1 MQQQWDESYDVVIV
15 GSGAGSITAAMA
27 TQAAGGSALIVEKTD
42 KFGGS
47 TALSGGVLWI
57 PNNPVMKRAGVA
69 DTLDAG
75 RVYLDACAGA
85 EEPGSNKARR
95 EAFLIEGPKA
105 IDYLESQGM
114 KFIHSEGW
122 SDYHETEY
130 PGGVAR
136 SRSFEAALF
145 DLNQLGEWKA
155 KFRRHPPSPP
165 VRVPDIAQI
174 NLNGRTWASKM
185 TFLKVGLLAIQ
196 NRLGRD
202 LVRMGHA
209 LQGRLLKLGLSNGV
223 KIRLNEPVSE
233 LIVENGRVAGVRT
246 EHQGKSIRIKANRG
260 VLIDAG
266 GFSHSA
272 ALRTEH
278 QPRGTTTQWTQSN
291 PGDTGEILQMAM
303 KAGAAVNMMDLS
315 WWLPSSRFPN
325 GGLAAHNP
333 TDLGKP
339 HSLVV
344 DSTGHRYVNEAT
356 SYVAFGIAMYKR
368 DKTVPAVPS
377 WAILESRHR
386 AQYRWGMVAP
396 GAPPKEWLE
405 SGYMKQSDTIEG
417 LAKLCGIDPVTL
429 RATVDRF
436 NELSRKGVDDDFG
449 RGKSAYHRYWGD
461 PTQKPNP
468 NLGEVSKPPFYAV
481 QIFPGDVGTSGGI
494 VADESARV
502 LRADGTPIPGVYA
515 TGNATASVV
524 GRSYPGAGAS
534 IAASL
539 VFGYIAARHAMQA
552 SKP

>member
-15 GSGAGSITAAMA
+15 GSGAGSIIAALA
-27 TQAAGGSALIVEKTD
+27 AQDAGGSAVILEKTE

-47 TALSGGVLWI
+47 TALSGGVLWV
-57 PNNPVMKRAGVA
+57 PNNPVMKRAGVEDSMA
-69 DTLDAG
+69 AG
-75 RVYLDACAGA
+75 RAYLDACAGP
-85 EEPGSNKARR
+85 EEPGSTKARR
-95 EAFLIEGPKA
+95 EAFLVEGPKA
-105 IDYLESQGM
+105 IAYLESLGM

-145 DLNQLGEWKA
+145 DLNSLGEWKHN
-155 KFRRHPPSPP
+155 FRRHPPSPP

-174 NLNGRTWASKM
+174 NLNGRTWASKK
-185 TFLKVGLLAIQ
+185 TFLKVGVLTLL

-202 LVRMGHA
+202 FVRMGHA
-209 LQGRLLKLGLSNGV
+209 LQGRLLKLGLSKGV
-223 KIRLNEPVSE
+223 KIRLNAPVSE
-233 LIVENGRVAGVRT
+233 LIIEGDRILGVRI
-246 EHQGKSIRIKANRG
+246 ERSGKSIRIKANRG
-260 VLIDAG
+260 VLLDAG

-272 ALRTEH
+272 PLRTEH

-303 KAGAAVNMMDLS
+303 KAGAAVNMMELA
-315 WWLPSSRFPN
+315 WWLPTSRMPN
-325 GGLAAHNP
+325 GSLAAHNP

-339 HSLVV
+339 HCLVV
-344 DSTGHRYVNEAT
+344 DSTGQRYVNEAT
-356 SYVAFGIAMYKR
+356 SYVAFGIAMYRR
-368 DKTVPAVPS
+368 DKSVPAVPS
-377 WAILESRHR
+377 WAILEHRHR

-396 GAPPKEWLE
+396 GAPPKEWLD

-417 LAKLCGIDPVTL
+417 LAKACAIDPAAL

-461 PTQKPNP
+461 PTAKHP
-468 NLGEVSKPPFYAV
+468 NLGEVTQPPFYAV

-494 VADESARV
+494 VADQWARV
-502 LRADGTPIPGVYA
+502 LRSDGSPIAGLYA
-515 TGNATASVV
+515 TGNSTAPVV

-539 VFGYIAARHAMQA
+539 VFGYIASRHAMQ
-552 SKP
+552 STSPP